1 VGSGGITRVF
11 PDLSDDLLL
20 NLFHKGAK
28 AQWTSRDLDWGA
40 KTGLTSRQKLALAR
54 LLTPVYFG
62 EQTAM
67 AGAGS
72 ILPQVMAA
80 GETTAQLYL
89 ASFIMDEARH
99 FETLTRL
106 YRSLGHDPLGLR
118 EIPELLRYHHRI
130 RQGDRADWVWGIL
143 FSDVIA
149 KHFYRAFGVN
159 QTPGDPLFGG
169 LSTRILQDESRHL
182 AFAEHYLRRNVATME
197 PARRRALIDMRDD
210 LFRILR
216 AMTERVRGDA
226 AAFEIDSDEYLGWV
240 WSDVETFGTR
250 IGLQDRPPGPPPPND
265 PAARAAMPPPMDE
278 DNPSGNTRGHSERTA
293 ESAELKI
300 GRWASQRVGESGD
313 SARMRWE
320 LSPITE
326 SGELAGRRRELSSTA
341 GSGELARKRRAAWWG
356 GESGDL
362 ATTSA
367 EPSHDVEASVPA
379 EAVARCFGC
388 LLTLICGRRLAPA

>member
-197 PARRRALIDMRDD
+197 PARRRALIDMRRPVPDFAGDD
-210 LFRILR
+210 RTRPRRRGGIRDRFGRVSGLGV
-216 AMTERVRGDA
+216 ERRRGVWHTHRPAGSAAWA
-226 AAFEIDSDEYLGWV
+226 AA
-240 WSDVETFGTR
+240 TK
-250 IGLQDRPPGPPPPND
+250 RP
-265 PAARAAMPPPMDE
+265 
-278 DNPSGNTRGHSERTA
+278 
-293 ESAELKI
+293 
-300 GRWASQRVGESGD
+300 
-313 SARMRWE
+313 
-320 LSPITE
+320 
-326 SGELAGRRRELSSTA
+326 
-341 GSGELARKRRAAWWG
+341 RRA
-356 GESGDL
+356 
-362 ATTSA
+362 
-367 EPSHDVEASVPA
+367 
-379 EAVARCFGC
+379 GC
-388 LLTLICGRRLAPA
+388 NAAAHGRGQSLG